1 MGYEVHKFKNAVG
14 DVWYQVGKR
23 SWLFWIKWDEDW
35 PWSTSIHQLP
45 NRFDTVDEAYDRVD
59 ELVLRDKLETTRRL
73 GPVGRP
79 APTDNLLTEIERT
92 SNSVVYAVASLPQEP
107 PTVTETKQAKRP
119 ARKRKRKE

>member
-23 SWLFWIKWDEDW
+23 SWLFWMKWDAGW
-35 PWSTSIHQLP
+35 PWVSTRSFCEIP
-45 NRFDTVDEAYDRVD
+45 NRFETVHEAYERVD
-59 ELVLRDKLETTRRL
+59 ELVLQDKVSSTRRL

-79 APTDNLLTEIERT
+79 APSENLLTEIERT

-107 PTVTETKQAKRP
+107 PTVTETKPKAKRS
-119 ARKRKRKE
+119 RKKKT